1 MARFGAHAPTVLLPS
16 MPTSC
21 LEALVREGGQ
31 QGAPQGASGDR
42 RKRRNRKNKELVRKL
57 KSQPCADCGRE
68 FPWYVMDFDHTGEK
82 TGEVSSFVFT
92 YSTDRLL
99 AEVKLCDVVCAN
111 CHRERTYRRLSQ
123 ARFGLRPQGEA
134 LGLVQPGM

>member
-1 MARFGAHAPTVLLPS
+1 
-16 MPTSC
+16 
-21 LEALVREGGQ
+21 
-31 QGAPQGASGDR
+31 
-42 RKRRNRKNKELVRKL
+42 
-57 KSQPCADCGRE
+57 
-68 FPWYVMDFDHTGEK
+68 MDFDHTGEK

-123 ARFGLRPQGEA
+123 IRFGLRPTGEA
-134 LGLVQPGM
+134 LGLEQPGM

>member
-1 MARFGAHAPTVLLPS
+1 
-16 MPTSC
+16 
-21 LEALVREGGQ
+21 
-31 QGAPQGASGDR
+31 
-42 RKRRNRKNKELVRKL
+42 
-57 KSQPCADCGRE
+57 
-68 FPWYVMDFDHTGEK
+68 MDFDHTGVK

-111 CHRERTYRRLSQ
+111 CHRKRTYRRLSQ
-123 ARFGLRPQGEA
+123 AKTGLRPQGEA